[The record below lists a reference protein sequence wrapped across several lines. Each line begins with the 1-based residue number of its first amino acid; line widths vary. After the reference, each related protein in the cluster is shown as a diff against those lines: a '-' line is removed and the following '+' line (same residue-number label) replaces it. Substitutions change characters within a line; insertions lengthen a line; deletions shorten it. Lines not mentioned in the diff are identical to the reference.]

1 VCQATKYLVK
11 TITLNDLGEAGIIQ
25 LIRRKGPK
33 ELPSHLKKGIGDDCA
48 VLETTGDRAL
58 LVTTDTLIEG
68 IHFTAELLPPEAL
81 GWKALAVNI
90 SDIASMGGTPHTAF
104 LSVGMKPETEVSFI
118 ETFMA
123 GFQALADKT
132 DIVLAGGD
140 TVESP
145 SSAVITVTLLGDC
158 LPEHL
163 VYRSGAGVG
172 DDVWVTGP
180 LGNAAAGLFLLLNKK
195 ASELS
200 GYETIVLAHQ
210 KPTPRLNTGKALGK
224 NGLAH
229 AMIDISD
236 GIAKDLGHICE
247 QSGIGAL
254 LKAASIPMSEE
265 IQRLGSEVE
274 KSPLEWALHGG
285 EDYELL
291 FTASPAHEEKI
302 MSLTAEVSGSPATKI
317 GTIIPEDGIWLETDK
332 GKGPLQP
339 GGYVHF

>member
-1 VCQATKYLVK
+1 VK
-11 TITLNDLGEAGIIQ
+11 TKTLNDLGEAGIIQ
-25 LIRRKGPK
+25 LIQEKGPAR
-33 ELPSHLKKGIGDDCA
+33 LPSHLKKGIGDDCA
-48 VLETTGDRAL
+48 VLKTTGDRAL

-123 GFQALADKT
+123 GFQALASRT

-180 LGNAAAGLFLLLNKK
+180 LGNRVRNASFGTPEADTSPQHGERSGKK
-195 ASELS
+195 R
-200 GYETIVLAHQ
+200 
-210 KPTPRLNTGKALGK
+210 PRTRHDRYLGWYR
-224 NGLAH
+224 
-229 AMIDISD
+229 
-236 GIAKDLGHICE
+236 
-247 QSGIGAL
+247 
-254 LKAASIPMSEE
+254 
-265 IQRLGSEVE
+265 QRPWPYL
-274 KSPLEWALHGG
+274 
-285 EDYELL
+285 
-291 FTASPAHEEKI
+291 
-302 MSLTAEVSGSPATKI
+302 
-317 GTIIPEDGIWLETDK
+317 
-332 GKGPLQP
+332 
-339 GGYVHF
+339 